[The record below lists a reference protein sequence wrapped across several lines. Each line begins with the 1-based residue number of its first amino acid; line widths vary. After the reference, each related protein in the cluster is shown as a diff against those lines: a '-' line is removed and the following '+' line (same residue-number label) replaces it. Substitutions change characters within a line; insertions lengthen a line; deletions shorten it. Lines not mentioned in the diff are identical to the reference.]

1 MDDMR
6 GIALYNYNDFNLE
19 ESEAL
24 EKDILIPDTINSVLK
39 MESTL
44 VKVFD

>member
-6 GIALYNYNDFNLE
+6 GAALYSYNDFIVE

-24 EKDILIPDTINSVLK
+24 EKDIKMPNFINSVLK
-39 MESTL
+39 ME
-44 VKVFD
+44 